1 MRKIA
6 GVDEVGRGSLVGP
19 VCAAAVIFKKNIDKS
34 KIKDSKKLSKEKRN
48 ILENSLEK
56 NRNILELV

>member
-1 MRKIA
+1 MKKVA

-34 KIKDSKKLSKEKRN
+34 KIKDSKNCLLYTSPSPRD
-48 ILENSLEK
+48 
-56 NRNILELV
+56 RH